1 MSKDITEDI
10 LLRAGFEKIGNCLFV
25 LRLDN
30 NAIELLN
37 LQFDAEECKRHWM
50 CYTNTDT
57 DNDYSITRTSIQTV
71 EHFNK
76 LMDLMDLNFRLKGE

>member
-10 LLRAGFEKIGNCLFV
+10 LLKAGFKKTSLGFFV
-25 LRLDN
+25 LRCADY
-30 NAIELLN
+30 AIELFN
-37 LQFDAEECKRHWM
+37 LYSDANECKRHWT
-50 CYTNTDT
+50 CDANT

-76 LMDLMDLNFRLKGE
+76 LMDLMDIDFKLKEE